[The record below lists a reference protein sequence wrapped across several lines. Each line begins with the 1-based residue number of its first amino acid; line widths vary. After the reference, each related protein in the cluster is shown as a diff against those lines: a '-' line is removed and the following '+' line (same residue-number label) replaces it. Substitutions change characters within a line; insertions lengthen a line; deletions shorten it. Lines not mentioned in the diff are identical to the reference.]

1 MDFRI
6 FTEPQQ
12 GAGYGRL
19 SRLAIHSEA
28 LGFNGFFVSDHY
40 HAMGEVDPRLGPTDA
55 MTTLA
60 GLARDTDRL
69 RIGTLVCSSTFRQ
82 PGRLSVIA
90 AEIDQMSSGR
100 LELGI
105 GAGWFDRE
113 HEALGIGF
121 PPLKERFDRMED
133 QLSILEL
140 FHVTAPDSTFDY
152 VGKTVTLKDCPALPK
167 AVQESGIP
175 LIVGGGGPRR
185 TPNLAARFA
194 SEFNLP
200 FSSPEDFQ
208 LQAERVRSACK
219 SLERDPENM
228 VFSSAQVL
236 CIGKTEEELLK
247 RSKRIGRELPELRE
261 NGVAGTLDEAHDRIK
276 SFQRLGVSRMYFQVL
291 DEDDLD
297 QVSLLAELL
306 GEFSGTESDE

>member
-12 GAGYGRL
+12 GAGYERL

-28 LGFNGFFVSDHY
+28 LGFDGFFVSDHY
-40 HAMGEVDPRLGPTDA
+40 HAMGIDPRLGPTDA

-60 GLARDTDRL
+60 GLARDTNRL
-69 RIGTLVCSSTFRQ
+69 RLGTLVCSSTFRQ
-82 PGRLSVIA
+82 PGRLAVIA

-100 LELGI
+100 LELGV

-113 HEALGIGF
+113 HEALGIDF

-140 FHVTAPDSTFDY
+140 FRTTSSASTFSY
-152 VGKTVTLKDCPALPK
+152 EGKTASLKDCPALPK
-167 AVQESGIP
+167 ASQKSGIP
-175 LIVGGGGPRR
+175 IIVGGGGPKR

-200 FSSPEDFQ
+200 FSSPTDFE
-208 LQAERVRSACK
+208 LQAVRVKQAC
-219 SLERDPENM
+219 ENIGRDTNSM
-228 VFSSAQVL
+228 VFSVAQVL
-236 CIGKTEEELLK
+236 CIGTSESELEK
-247 RSKRIGRELPELRE
+247 RSGNIGRDLAELRE
-261 NGVAGTLDEAHDRIK
+261 NGVAGTLDEARERIR
-276 SFQRLGVSRMYFQVL
+276 SFQQMGVSRIYFQVL

-297 QVSLLAELL
+297 HVTLLAELL
-306 GEFSGTESDE
+306 DEFNEVEGNA

>member
-12 GAGYGRL
+12 GAGYERL
-19 SRLAIHSEA
+19 SRLAIHTEA
-28 LGFNGFFVSDHY
+28 LRFDGFFVSDHY
-40 HAMGEVDPRLGPTDA
+40 HAMGEINPRLGPTDA

-60 GLARDTDRL
+60 GLARDTNRL

-90 AEIDQMSSGR
+90 AEVDQMSSGR

-113 HEALGIGF
+113 HEALGIDF

-140 FHVTAPDSTFDY
+140 FRATPSDSTFDY
-152 VGKTVTLKDCPALPK
+152 EGKTVTLKNCPALPK

-175 LIVGGGGPRR
+175 LIVGGGGPKR
-185 TPNLAARFA
+185 TPNLAAKFA

-200 FSSPEDFQ
+200 FSSPVDFQ
-208 LQAERVRSACK
+208 LQAVRVRQACE
-219 SLERDPENM
+219 SIGRDANSM
-228 VFSSAQVL
+228 VFSVAQVL
-236 CIGKTEEELLK
+236 CIGSSESELEK
-247 RSKRIGRELPELRE
+247 RSRKIGRDLAELRE
-261 NGVAGTLDEAHDRIK
+261 NGVAGTLDEARERIR
-276 SFQRLGVSRMYFQVL
+276 SFQQMGVSRMYFQVL

-297 QVSLLAELL
+297 HVTLLAELL
-306 GEFSGTESDE
+306 DEFSEGEENA